1 MFKPIQQS
9 DIVVRP
15 FPVYKRWV
23 FDETTIP
30 LLFGKDSNTSFDPLT
45 DEQSNG
51 IYKRTLYRSIKS
63 QFYTNSSTSS
73 PFTEVG
79 FRKSYASTDERV
91 IGDEIAVISIPPD
104 VYGEGIRRE
113 SITLISSS
121 LELTDDGFS
130 NLVSGSDIYG
140 NVFYDRGLIVLTK
153 DIVSGSS
160 WTEYDI
166 QFQSTLTIYE
176 NEIFLEVLPGEFNL
190 SQNPTAIEVQYGD
203 EFIWETTPKRNGLP
217 SGSVL
222 IKPILSAKRRE
233 SFISSVDPSISGS
246 FDDYETLG
254 RTDMTGS
261 FLTPYIT
268 TVGLYDDN
276 NQMVAVAKL
285 PTPIKSL
292 PDYPVNF
299 IIRLD
304 T

>member
-1 MFKPIQQS
+1 MFKSIQQS

-15 FPVYKRWV
+15 FPVYKRWE

-30 LLFGKDSNTSFDPLT
+30 ISFGEDTNTSFDPIT
-45 DEQSNG
+45 DEQTNG
-51 IYKRTLYRSIKS
+51 IYKKPLYRSIKS

-79 FRKSYASTDERV
+79 FRRSYASTDERV
-91 IGDEIAVISIPPD
+91 IENEVAVISIPPD

-113 SITLISSS
+113 SLTLTSSS

-130 NLVSGSDIYG
+130 NLVSGSEIYG

-153 DIVSGSS
+153 DITSGSS
-160 WTEYDI
+160 WAEYDI
-166 QFQSTLTIYE
+166 QFQSTFTIYE
-176 NEIFLEVLPGEFNL
+176 NEIFLEVQPGEFNL
-190 SQNPTAIEVQYGD
+190 SQNPTAIEVQYDD
-203 EFIWETTPKRNGLP
+203 EFIWETTPKRTGLP

-222 IKPILSAKRRE
+222 IKPIISANRRE
-233 SFISSVDPSISGS
+233 SFISNIDPSKSGS

-254 RTDMTGS
+254 KSDPTGS

-276 NQMVAVAKL
+276 NQMVATAKL

-292 PDYPVNF
+292 PDYPINF
-299 IIRLD
+299 IIRFD